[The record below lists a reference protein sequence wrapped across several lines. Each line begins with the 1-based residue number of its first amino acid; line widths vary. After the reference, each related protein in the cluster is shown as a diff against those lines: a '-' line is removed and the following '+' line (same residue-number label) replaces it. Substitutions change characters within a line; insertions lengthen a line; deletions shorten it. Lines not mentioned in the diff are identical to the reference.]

1 MSMSD
6 WSSYVCSSDLCTS
19 SAPPAHHQRQK
30 RALKS
35 QTGGSRRP
43 LKSLVLLKNHW
54 SGREDSN
61 LRPPHPQCDALP
73 GCATPRPEPRALCA
87 TAARCKRELGHVRR
101 SGREESFPLLFRHPR
116 EKRRSEEHTSELQ
129 SL

>member
-6 WSSYVCSSDLCTS
+6 WSSYVCSSDLCTA

-73 GCATPRPEPRALCA
+73 GCATPRPEPRAL
-87 TAARCKRELGHVRR
+87 
-101 SGREESFPLLFRHPR
+101 
-116 EKRRSEEHTSELQ
+116 RSEEHTSELQ
-129 SL
+129 SLMRNSYAVFCLIKKKKTTH